1 MVCIQKAYL
10 DNCSNKQLLFFSF
23 NYDWS
28 TGYTKLESDCNIVK
42 FYCLDA
48 NFKYGNEYSS
58 YSQVFAIEKR
68 TNQLNIIAQE
78 IDPSIPLAKIYYFK
92 ELNCNEVELTWDY
105 DRVISNLQTISVL
118 IYQELSTDIR
128 GDPN

>member
-1 MVCIQKAYL
+1 MFSVPKVMIAFGIILFSILFWATSNVCRY
-10 DNCSNKQLLFFSF
+10 N
-23 NYDWS
+23 
-28 TGYTKLESDCNIVK
+28 
-42 FYCLDA
+42 
-48 NFKYGNEYSS
+48 
-58 YSQVFAIEKR
+58 FAIEKK

-105 DRVISNLQTISVL
+105 DRVISNLKTISVL